1 METNKYKECIHKYLT
16 KCTSNAQ
23 PPGFA
28 DFLRGTIV
36 LYYLSKEYGYNLY
49 IDGEHPLYKYL
60 KPNKNIINSNNSI
73 TEEYLPPISYDNIYK
88 RLKEKF
94 KSGGSLKVMT
104 NSFYNFEKGILSN
117 YGEITE
123 ECGEYIKDILT
134 PTEEV
139 ENKLKHVIEA
149 EYKIKEN
156 ESYKVIHIRLGDKYI
171 HNNDYNEELY
181 KIYYKKINKIVKE
194 NKEDKYVLITDSREL
209 GRKIKEGIPEI
220 KYWDNNKIHLGD
232 LINVEESGVL
242 DTIIDFFIIS
252 KSKEII
258 SNGSGFSII
267 NSVINKIKYTI
278 L

>member
-1 METNKYKECIHKYLT
+1 MNEYKECIHKYLT
-16 KCTSNAQ
+16 KCISNPQ
-23 PPGFA
+23 PPGLA
-28 DFLRGTIV
+28 DFLRGTIA
-36 LYYLSKEYGYNLY
+36 LYNMSKEHGYKLY
-49 IDGEHPLYKYL
+49 IDGEHPIYKYL
-60 KPNKNIINSNNSI
+60 KQNKNIIKSDKNI
-73 TEEYLPPISYDNIYK
+73 KTEEYLPPISYNDIYK
-88 RLKEKF
+88 ILKEKF
-94 KSGGSLKVMT
+94 KSGRSIKVMT
-104 NSFYNFEKGILSN
+104 NSFYSINNRGVSN

-123 ECGEYIKDILT
+123 ECREYIKDILT

-139 ENKLKHVIEA
+139 ENKLKDVIET

-171 HNNDYNEELY
+171 HNNNYNEELY

-232 LINVEESGVL
+232 LINMEESGVL

-252 KSKEII
+252 KSKEIK
-258 SNGSGFSII
+258 SNDSGFSRM
-267 NSVINKIKYTI
+267 NSIINKIKYTI
-278 L
+278 I

>member
-1 METNKYKECIHKYLT
+1 MKDKNECIHKYLT
-16 KCTSNAQ
+16 KCANDMQ

-28 DFLRGTIV
+28 DFLRGTIA
-36 LYYLSKEYGYNLY
+36 LYKMSKEYGYKLY
-49 IDGEHPLYKYL
+49 IDGEHPIYKYF
-60 KPNKNIINSNNSI
+60 KQNKNIIISDKNI
-73 TEEYLPPISYDNIYK
+73 KTEEYLPPISYNDIYK
-88 RLKEKF
+88 ILKEKF
-94 KSGGSLKVMT
+94 KSGRSIKVMT
-104 NSFYNFEKGILSN
+104 NSFYSIDKRGVSN

-123 ECGEYIKDILT
+123 ECREYIKDILT

-139 ENKLKHVIEA
+139 ENKLKDVIEI

-156 ESYKVIHIRLGDKYI
+156 ENYKVIHIRLGDKYI

-194 NKEDKYVLITDSREL
+194 NKEDKYVLITDSKEL
-209 GRKIKEGIPEI
+209 GRRIKEGIPEI

-242 DTIIDFFIIS
+242 DTIVDFFIIS
-252 KSKEII
+252 RSKEII
-258 SNGSGFSII
+258 AKGSGFSII

-278 L
+278 I

>member
-1 METNKYKECIHKYLT
+1 MKDKNECIHKYLT
-16 KCTSNAQ
+16 KCTNSQQ
-23 PPGFA
+23 PPGLA
-28 DFLRGTIV
+28 DFLRGTIA
-36 LYYLSKEYGYNLY
+36 LYKMSKEYGYKLY
-49 IDGEHPLYKYL
+49 IDGEHPIYKYF
-60 KPNKNIINSNNSI
+60 KQNKNIIISDKNI
-73 TEEYLPPISYDNIYK
+73 KTEEYLPPISYNDIYK
-88 RLKEKF
+88 ILKEKF
-94 KSGGSLKVMT
+94 KSGRSIKVMT
-104 NSFYNFEKGILSN
+104 NSFYSIDKRGVSN

-123 ECGEYIKDILT
+123 ECREYIKDILT

-139 ENKLKHVIEA
+139 ENKLKDVIEI

-232 LINVEESGVL
+232 LINMEERGVL

-252 KSKEII
+252 KSKEIK
-258 SNGSGFSII
+258 SNDSGFSRM
-267 NSVINKIKYTI
+267 NSIINKIKYTI